1 MTIEEIKEIIQS
13 FSDES
18 RGRRLNNGYESID
31 IPMASGAKLV
41 FSLME
46 YGNEGKRG
54 FFCNHRFR
62 DQDESLLNLEDDTIQ
77 AILNNPLKLDTIA
90 LIESEDVQRFTLEL
104 MKDVPAYFWEVSS
117 SSTGKH
123 HSQNQSGE
131 GGLWKHT
138 EALCFIAKDMYRP
151 GLYEL
156 TKRELD
162 LAIAA
167 LHLHDTFA
175 RGLTEGEY
183 TVVEHPLLASEY
195 VRNHPMRNILPTEDV
210 EIICGGIERH
220 MGRWTDNREGVK
232 ILEAPETDF
241 QKFVHLC
248 DYIGSRKNLEFV
260 KPTNEAVGK

>member
-1 MTIEEIKEIIQS
+1 MTIEMIGEIIQD
-13 FSDES
+13 FRKGTE
-18 RGRRLNNGYESID
+18 GRRLEKGFESVL
-31 IPMASGAKLV
+31 IPIASGANLR
-41 FSLME
+41 FALME
-46 YGNEGKRG
+46 YGNMGKRG
-54 FFCNHRFR
+54 YIFTHYFR
-62 DQDESLLNLEDDTIQ
+62 DQEENVENLEDDTIQ
-77 AILNNPLKLDTIA
+77 AILDDPLKLDTVA
-90 LIESEDVQRFTLEL
+90 LIESEDIRRFTLEL
-104 MKDVPAYFWEVSS
+104 MKDIPEYFWKVSS

-123 HSQNQSGE
+123 HSQNQSGK
-131 GGLWKHT
+131 GGLWRHT

-151 GLYEL
+151 GLYKL
-156 TKRELD
+156 TERELD

-167 LHLHDTFA
+167 LHLHDSFA

-183 TVVEHPLLASEY
+183 TVVEHPILASEY
-195 VRNHPMRNILPTEDV
+195 VRNHPMKNILPTEDV

-260 KPTNEAVGK
+260 KPLD